1 MHQPI
6 REQLEEYLS
15 GMDEASRREFEDLL
29 SQDDSGRREVEVMR
43 RQAALLQVLRA
54 EEPVEPAP
62 GFYARVLDRIE
73 SERPVSVWEAFLEPV
88 FARRLAYASI
98 ALLLA
103 LGSLTVSAVR
113 QPELAATSPEV
124 ILGEPPVSPAL
135 GRDQQ
140 RDRTV
145 VLVNLATYEVH

>member
-6 REQLEEYLS
+6 RERLEEYLS
-15 GMDEASRREFEDLL
+15 GMDEASRREFEGLL
-29 SQDDSGRREVEVMR
+29 ANDESSRREVEEMR
-43 RQAALLQVLRA
+43 EQAALLQVLRA
-54 EEPVEPAP
+54 EEAEEPAP

-73 SERPVSVWEAFLEPV
+73 SQRPVSVWEALLEPV
-88 FARRLAYASI
+88 FSRRLAYVSL

-103 LGSLTVSAVR
+103 LGTLTVSAVR
-113 QPELAATSPEV
+113 MPEVAAASPEV
-124 ILGEPPVSPAL
+124 ILGEEPISPAL

-145 VLVNLATYEVH
+145 VLVNLATYEQH